1 MATIKYDFAKE
12 FAKNPGLRFKKL
24 SPGTS
29 GEEFREEVLRPIME
43 SDDKIIINVDG
54 IESAMGASFLSEAFG
69 VLAVEYNYDKFKEK
83 ISIDT
88 STPKGKVTNDEMIK
102 RVKEALKKAGKIVA

>member
-1 MATIKYDFAKE
+1 MATIRYDFAKE

-29 GEEFREEVLRPIME
+29 GEEFREQVLRPIME
-43 SDDKIIINVDG
+43 SDNTIIIDVSG

-69 VLAVEYNYDKFKEK
+69 GIALEYGYEKFKEK
-83 ISIDT
+83 IAIDT
-88 STPKGKVTNDEMIK
+88 STDKGKVTSDEMHK
-102 RVKEALKKAGKIVA
+102 RVQEALKKAGKL